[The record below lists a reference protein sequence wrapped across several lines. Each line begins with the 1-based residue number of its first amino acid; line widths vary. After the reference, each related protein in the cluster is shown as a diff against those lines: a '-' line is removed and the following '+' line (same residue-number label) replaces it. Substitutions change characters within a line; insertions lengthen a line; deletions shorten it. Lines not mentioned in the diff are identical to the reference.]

1 MIRGLIKKLLR
12 EALDTEHALE
22 RVGERI
28 LKMDDVD
35 IDSGRKDRILTN
47 LELVKEFNFPDYES
61 FIIFLGDFKPN
72 PKSPLYVK
80 IGGKGYYRIIDI
92 ATNKDSTGDQ
102 IWAVIRENQI
112 KTVMLKK
119 HTQTTDENSIKFGN
133 NVNNVIWNIGSYIK
147 GKETPKSKKPTKRE
161 LRLLAKQKKEKER
174 QRQQRKESIIRAI
187 NEAFRKDKLIT
198 LD

>member
-1 MIRGLIKKLLR
+1 MKQLIKKLLR

-35 IDSGRKDRILTN
+35 INSSKKDKILTN

-80 IGGKGYYRIIDI
+80 IDNEGYYKIVDI
-92 ATNKDSTGDQ
+92 VTNKDSTGDQ
-102 IWAVIRENQI
+102 IWAIVRNNEI

-119 HTQTTDENSIKFGN
+119 NTQTKNEKQIEFGN
-133 NVNNVIWNIGSYIK
+133 NVNNVIWNIDKYIK
-147 GKETPKSKKPTKRE
+147 GKENPKPKKPTKRE

-187 NEAFRKDKLIT
+187 NEAFQKHKLI
-198 LD
+198 